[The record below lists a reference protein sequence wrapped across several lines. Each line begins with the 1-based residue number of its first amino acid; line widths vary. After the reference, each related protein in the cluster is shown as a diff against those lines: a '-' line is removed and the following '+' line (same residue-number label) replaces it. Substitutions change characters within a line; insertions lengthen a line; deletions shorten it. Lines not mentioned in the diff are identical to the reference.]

1 MDEDIVS
8 PNSNIGLNAIQQVF
22 CVGINLHDYTMSLSL
37 QVLKPLAADFDKFSM
52 NFYQYIGSSIA
63 VKVKAI

>member
-1 MDEDIVS
+1 M
-8 PNSNIGLNAIQQVF
+8 VF